1 MVDVRGMGMSML
13 HIRMLMDMRVL
24 LFFHS
29 FRVVVPVMEV
39 VMTVPVFVDDVRMI
53 VPVGMR
59 LGEQEP
65 PPEDHQGK
73 GSDELEVRE

>member
-1 MVDVRGMGMSML
+1 MVDIRGMGMSML
-13 HIRMLMDMRVL
+13 HIRVLVNMRVL

-29 FRVVVPVMEV
+29 FRVVMPVMEI
-39 VMTVPVFVDDVRMI
+39 VMPVPVFVDDVRMI
-53 VPVGMR
+53 VPVSMR

-73 GSDELEVRE
+73 SRDELEVGE